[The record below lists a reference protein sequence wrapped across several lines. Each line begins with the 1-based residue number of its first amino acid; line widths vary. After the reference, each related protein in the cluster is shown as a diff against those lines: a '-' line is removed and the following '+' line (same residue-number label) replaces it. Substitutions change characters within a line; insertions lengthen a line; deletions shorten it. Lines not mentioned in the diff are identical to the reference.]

1 MTESANQSE
10 QLDETQASPEAAR
23 TQLLALRG
31 KAEMLVLQGARALE
45 LLCHGR
51 YQNSLRFETPN
62 APKLIADNTARL
74 TTLAGEL
81 ENQAAVLSEA
91 VSSYDGPID
100 ELLKEEIED
109 HIARQVHFA
118 RIVGKW
124 RGELER

>member
-1 MTESANQSE
+1 MTENVKKSE
-10 QLDETQASPEAAR
+10 QLDETQPGQEVAR
-23 TQLLALRG
+23 IQLLALRG

-74 TTLAGEL
+74 TTLAFEL
-81 ENQAAVLSEA
+81 ENQAAALAQA
-91 VSSYDGPID
+91 VSSCDGPVD
-100 ELLKEEIED
+100 ESFKVEIED

>member
-1 MTESANQSE
+1 MTESAKVSE
-10 QLDETQASPEAAR
+10 QFDETQPSPEAAR
-23 TQLLALRG
+23 IQLLALRG

-74 TTLAGEL
+74 TALAFEL
-81 ENQAAVLSEA
+81 ENQAAALAQA
-91 VSSYDGPID
+91 VSSYDGAAD
-100 ELLKEEIED
+100 ESFKAEIED

>member
-10 QLDETQASPEAAR
+10 QLDETQPEQEAAR
-23 TQLLALRG
+23 TLLLAMRG

-81 ENQAAVLSEA
+81 ENQAAVLARA
-91 VSSYDGPID
+91 VSAYDGPVD
-100 ELLKEEIED
+100 ELLKEELED
-109 HIARQVHFA
+109 HVARQVHFA

-124 RGELER
+124 REELER